1 MIPKKAKKKNSK
13 EVNWRANVEMI
24 GAKTARKIIPTM
36 VPIKEA
42 VVVRPRALPAS
53 PLQAKG

>member
-1 MIPKKAKKKNSK
+1 MIPKKARKKNSK
-13 EVNWRANVEMI
+13 EVNWRAREEI
-24 GAKTARKIIPTM
+24 KGAKVAKKSIPTM

-53 PLQAKG
+53 PLQARG